1 MYPSLYDL
9 ERPRSA
15 SRAGAGFV
23 SVGYGLWLPLMTQ
36 TDAERE
42 RLLSQRALRP
52 LHQFRKFGDRG
63 ASLGMRFD
71 QFNVFIRVFFAFGLS
86 RFSH

>member
-1 MYPSLYDL
+1 VPDDL

-15 SRAGAGFV
+15 SRAGAVFIFV
-23 SVGYGLWLPLMTQ
+23 GSGLWLPLMTQ
-36 TDAERE
+36 TDTERA

-71 QFNVFIRVFFAFGLS
+71 QFNVVIRVLFAFDLS
-86 RFSH
+86 RFCH